1 MAYHRDIRIEFNHC
15 DPAGI
20 VFYPRYFEMTNSV
33 TENFYREVVKYPFE
47 AMMPVRE
54 GVPMAG
60 LEARYHAPSRLGEV
74 LNWTLTVTKL
84 GRSSLGLQLEAHCD
98 GVLRVSFA
106 LTQVYVGG
114 DGRPKPW
121 SEEIRA
127 RLEQFMERSAA

>member
-1 MAYHRDIRIEFNHC
+1 MTYRRDIRIEFNHC

-33 TENFYREVVKYPFE
+33 TENFYRDIAEYPYE
-47 AMMPVRE
+47 AMMPDQE

-74 LNWTLTVTKL
+74 LNWTLNVTKL
-84 GRSSLGLQLEAHCD
+84 GRTSLGLHLEAHCD
-98 GVLRVSFA
+98 DVLRVSFD
-106 LTQVYVGG
+106 LTQVFVGA

-121 SEEIRA
+121 PDDIRA
-127 RLEQFMERSAA
+127 RIEQFIERSTP